1 MKSDVVHH
9 PLKIFKQMKN
19 SIYCNRKILQVEFLK
34 SHPADKSISQK
45 LTDLSFV
52 LRCHCKNETC
62 VWGKFIEVRISCI
75 VSKSILTEAYS
86 PKEKFQTLSL

>member
-52 LRCHCKNETC
+52 
-62 VWGKFIEVRISCI
+62 
-75 VSKSILTEAYS
+75 
-86 PKEKFQTLSL
+86 